1 MTQYFKHLT
10 IIILGF
16 VLLFMIV
23 WFFAG
28 SLKRD
33 TESFNL
39 VEALRSSAIANKD
52 NAARIKPGSFYLDTK
67 NFEKDFTE
75 IVKKQPVYSKETVKV
90 TFNYLNEPEGKGIKG
105 IRAYV
110 ETAGGIEEATC
121 ILSTPEGG

>member
-1 MTQYFKHLT
+1 M
-10 IIILGF
+10 
-16 VLLFMIV
+16 
-23 WFFAG
+23 A
-28 SLKRD
+28 SRP
-33 TESFNL
+33 S
-39 VEALRSSAIANKD
+39 
-52 NAARIKPGSFYLDTK
+52 KPGSFYLDTK

-90 TFNYLNEPEGKGIKG
+90 TFNYLNESEGKGIKG